1 MLDMML
7 LINESVSWKMKQDE
21 RPSGKKLK
29 FLQENRRKNL
39 VRLLLDVELRGVEH
53 RVHITSD
60 SRADLTI
67 NDGDWVNDHIRTA
80 IVKHNYE
87 INKIPKLQ
95 VKDFT
100 IKEIK
105 EYERFSLSDGQ

>member
-1 MLDMML
+1 
-7 LINESVSWKMKQDE
+7 MKRDE
-21 RPSGKKLK
+21 TPSGKKLEALK
-29 FLQENRRKNL
+29 QIRRNRL
-39 VRLLLDVELRGVEH
+39 VRLLLDIELRGVEH

-60 SRADLTI
+60 SRADLTVH
-67 NDGDWVNDHIRTA
+67 DGDWVNDHIRTA

-105 EYERFSLSDGQ
+105 EYENLLN

>member
-1 MLDMML
+1 
-7 LINESVSWKMKQDE
+7 MKRDE
-21 RPSGKKLK
+21 TPSGKKLDCLK
-29 FLQENRRKNL
+29 EIRRKGL
-39 VRLLLDVELRGVEH
+39 LKLLLEVELRGVEH

-60 SRADLTI
+60 SRADLTVH
-67 NDGDWVNDHIRTA
+67 DGDWITDHIRTA

-100 IKEIK
+100 IKEIR
-105 EYERFSLSDGQ
+105 EYENTIE

>member
-1 MLDMML
+1 MKR
-7 LINESVSWKMKQDE
+7 NEKSSY
-21 RPSGKKLK
+21 KKLEK
-29 FLQENRRKNL
+29 LKEIRRKNL
-39 VRLLLDVELRGVEH
+39 VRLLLDIELRGIEH
-53 RVHITSD
+53 RVHITND

-95 VKDFT
+95 VKDFS
-100 IKEIK
+100 IKEIR
-105 EYERFSLSDGQ
+105 EYEKTNEN

>member
-1 MLDMML
+1 MKR
-7 LINESVSWKMKQDE
+7 NEK
-21 RPSGKKLK
+21 PSYNKLEKLK
-29 FLQENRRKNL
+29 EIRRKNL
-39 VRLLLDVELRGVEH
+39 VRLLLDIELRGVEH
-53 RVHITSD
+53 KVHITND

-95 VKDFT
+95 VKDFS
-100 IKEIK
+100 IKEIR
-105 EYERFSLSDGQ
+105 EYEKTNEN

>member
-1 MLDMML
+1 MKR
-7 LINESVSWKMKQDE
+7 NET
-21 RPSGKKLK
+21 PSGKKLDC
-29 FLQENRRKNL
+29 LREIRRKGL
-39 VRLLLDVELRGVEH
+39 VKLLLDVELRGVEH

-60 SRADLTI
+60 SRADLTVH
-67 NDGDWVNDHIRTA
+67 DGDWINDHIRTA
-80 IVKHNYE
+80 IVKHNHE

-105 EYERFSLSDGQ
+105 EYESSIE

>member
-1 MLDMML
+1 
-7 LINESVSWKMKQDE
+7 MKRDE
-21 RPSGKKLK
+21 TSSGKKLHQLK
-29 FLQENRRKNL
+29 EIRRKGL
-39 VRLLLDVELRGVEH
+39 LKLLLDVELRGVDH
-53 RVHITSD
+53 KVHITSD
-60 SRADLTI
+60 SRADLTVH
-67 NDGDWVNDHIRTA
+67 DGDWVTDHIRTA

-105 EYERFSLSDGQ
+105 EYESSIE

>member
-1 MLDMML
+1 
-7 LINESVSWKMKQDE
+7 MKRDE
-21 RPSGKKLK
+21 RSSYKKLEK
-29 FLQENRRKNL
+29 LKEIRRKNL
-39 VRLLLDVELRGVEH
+39 VRLLLDIELRGVDH
-53 RVHITSD
+53 KVHITND

-95 VKDFT
+95 VKDFS
-100 IKEIK
+100 IKEIR
-105 EYERFSLSDGQ
+105 EYEKSFLSDDQ

>member
-1 MLDMML
+1 
-7 LINESVSWKMKQDE
+7 MKRDE
-21 RPSGKKLK
+21 TPSGKKLDCLK
-29 FLQENRRKNL
+29 EIRRKGL
-39 VRLLLDVELRGVEH
+39 VKLLLEVELRGVEH
-53 RVHITSD
+53 RVYITSD

-67 NDGDWVNDHIRTA
+67 HDGDWITDHIRTA

-100 IKEIK
+100 IKEIR
-105 EYERFSLSDGQ
+105 EYENTIE

>member
-1 MLDMML
+1 
-7 LINESVSWKMKQDE
+7 MKRDE
-21 RPSGKKLK
+21 TPSGKKLDCLK
-29 FLQENRRKNL
+29 EIRRKNL
-39 VRLLLDVELRGVEH
+39 VRKLLDIQLRGVEH

-60 SRADLTI
+60 SRADLTVH
-67 NDGDWVNDHIRTA
+67 DGDWVTDHIRTA

-105 EYERFSLSDGQ
+105 EYESSIE

>member
-1 MLDMML
+1 MKR
-7 LINESVSWKMKQDE
+7 NET
-21 RPSGKKLK
+21 PSNKKLDCLK
-29 FLQENRRKNL
+29 EIRRKGL
-39 VRLLLDVELRGVEH
+39 VKLLLEVELRGIKH

-60 SRADLTI
+60 SRADLTVH
-67 NDGDWVNDHIRTA
+67 DGDWINDHIRTA

-87 INKIPKLQ
+87 INRIPKLQ

-105 EYERFSLSDGQ
+105 EYESSIE

>member
-1 MLDMML
+1 MKR
-7 LINESVSWKMKQDE
+7 NEKTSYNKLA
-21 RPSGKKLK
+21 KLK
-29 FLQENRRKNL
+29 EIRRKNL
-39 VRLLLDVELRGVEH
+39 VKLLLDIELRGVEH
-53 RVHITSD
+53 RVHITND

-87 INKIPKLQ
+87 INKIPNLQ

>member
-1 MLDMML
+1 MKRKNTPSYDKLD
-7 LINESVSWKMKQDE
+7 
-21 RPSGKKLK
+21 RLK
-29 FLQENRRKNL
+29 EIRRKRL
-39 VRLLLDVELRGVEH
+39 VKELLDIQLRGVEH
-53 RVHITSD
+53 RVYITDD
-60 SRADLTI
+60 SRADLTV
-67 NDGDWVNDHIRTA
+67 NDGDWINDHIRTA

-105 EYERFSLSDGQ
+105 EYEDSLE

>member
-1 MLDMML
+1 MKR
-7 LINESVSWKMKQDE
+7 NEK
-21 RPSGKKLK
+21 PSYNKLEKLK
-29 FLQENRRKNL
+29 EIRRKNL
-39 VRLLLDVELRGVEH
+39 VRLLLDIELRGVDH
-53 RVHITSD
+53 KIHITKD

-105 EYERFSLSDGQ
+105 EYERFSLSDDQ

>member
-1 MLDMML
+1 
-7 LINESVSWKMKQDE
+7 MKRE
-21 RPSGKKLK
+21 EHSSAKKLK

-39 VRLLLDVELRGVEH
+39 VRLLLDVQLRGVDH
-53 RVHITSD
+53 KIYITKD
-60 SRADLTI
+60 SRADLTV
-67 NDGDWVNDHIRTA
+67 NDGNWINDHIRTA

-95 VKDFT
+95 VKDFS

-105 EYERFSLSDGQ
+105 AYENSKCQ

>member
-1 MLDMML
+1 MKK
-7 LINESVSWKMKQDE
+7 NEKTSYNKLE
-21 RPSGKKLK
+21 KLK
-29 FLQENRRKNL
+29 EIRRKGL
-39 VRLLLDVELRGVEH
+39 LKLLLDVELRGVEH
-53 RVHITSD
+53 RVHITND

-87 INKIPKLQ
+87 INKIPNLQ
-95 VKDFT
+95 VKDFS

-105 EYERFSLSDGQ
+105 EYESSIK

>member
-1 MLDMML
+1 MKR
-7 LINESVSWKMKQDE
+7 NET
-21 RPSGKKLK
+21 PSGKKLDCLK
-29 FLQENRRKNL
+29 EIRRKGL
-39 VRLLLDVELRGVEH
+39 VKLLLDVELRGVEH

-60 SRADLTI
+60 SRADLTVH
-67 NDGDWVNDHIRTA
+67 DGDWINDHIRTA

-87 INKIPKLQ
+87 INKIPNLQ

-105 EYERFSLSDGQ
+105 EYENSLK

>member
-1 MLDMML
+1 
-7 LINESVSWKMKQDE
+7 MKRDE
-21 RPSGKKLK
+21 RSSYKKLEK
-29 FLQENRRKNL
+29 LKEIRRKNL
-39 VRLLLDVELRGVEH
+39 VRLLLDIELRGVDH
-53 RVHITSD
+53 KVHITND

-95 VKDFT
+95 VKDFS
-100 IKEIK
+100 IQEIR
-105 EYERFSLSDGQ
+105 EYEKTNEN